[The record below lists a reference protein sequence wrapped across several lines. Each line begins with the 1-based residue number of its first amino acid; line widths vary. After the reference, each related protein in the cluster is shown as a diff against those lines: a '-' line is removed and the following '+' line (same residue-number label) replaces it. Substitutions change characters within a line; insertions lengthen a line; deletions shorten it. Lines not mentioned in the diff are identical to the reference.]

1 MPNRCTTCGGK
12 FGLVHQMIL
21 TFGGHL
27 YFCSKRCEKSYRKEQ
42 QQRIRAVQYQDWLR
56 KENST

>member
-1 MPNRCTTCGGK
+1 
-12 FGLVHQMIL
+12 MIL